1 METSHG
7 RRETQIYPVIK
18 WYYVMNAEGVDLFKI
33 VESVNER
40 NEWVSIAVYYLFLL
54 YLVSWTPSQYSV
66 ARIRYYS
73 TVYIMVDLC
82 LHSVLCV
89 IIFIIA
95 SDLFNC
101 FSRAFFLYLDRFW
114 SWAVFVRQPLLV
126 LFANWFY
133 KVLQKQAPRRS

>member
-1 METSHG
+1 
-7 RRETQIYPVIK
+7 
-18 WYYVMNAEGVDLFKI
+18 MNAEGVDLFKI

-82 LHSVLCV
+82 LHSVLYV
-89 IIFIIA
+89 
-95 SDLFNC
+95 
-101 FSRAFFLYLDRFW
+101 
-114 SWAVFVRQPLLV
+114 
-126 LFANWFY
+126 
-133 KVLQKQAPRRS
+133 